1 MPSPAVRDQDNHND
15 TENSS
20 MGYCG
25 KVMNKVVEFPR
36 KLKKLGQDDPRRIVH
51 SLKVGLAVLLVSLLY
66 YFQPFY
72 NGLGDT
78 AMWAILTVVVVFEF
92 SVGATLGRG
101 LNRILATFLAGALG
115 FGVHHLA
122 NLSGDIAH
130 PILIGIFVFLLAASV
145 TFIRFFPRMKARY
158 DYGLLIFILTFCLIS
173 VSGYR
178 DEEILEMAH
187 KRASTILIGA
197 FIAVFVC
204 VFICPVWAGDDLHNS
219 VAKNIEKLGSFLE
232 GFGDECFK
240 VAGSGE
246 SNMAHLQG
254 YSSVLNSKQSEETQ
268 ANFARWEPRHGKFR
282 YRHPWRYYLKIGNLT
297 RQCAYRIDTLSGYL
311 NSEVQTPLNIQNN
324 QVQELCMKMSS
335 ESGKALKELAWA
347 LKTMTEPCSAASSH
361 ITKSRAAANNL
372 ESMLRTNAAAVAGVG
387 GDQVRLLD
395 IVPAVTVASLLSD
408 VVAYAEQIEKSI
420 QKLASFQH
428 VQFKSA
434 ERKKPTALT
443 SSKTSSSNVG
453 PHHVITMDR
462 LASLQVQESSKE
474 IGSKFQRIRSAV

>member
-1 MPSPAVRDQDNHND
+1 MASPAVRDQDNHND
-15 TENSS
+15 AENSS
-20 MGYCG
+20 IGYCG

-51 SLKVGLAVLLVSLLY
+51 SLKVGLAVPLVSLLY
-66 YFQPFY
+66 YSEPFY

-78 AMWAILTVVVVFEF
+78 GMWAILTVVVVFEF

-145 TFIRFFPRMKARY
+145 TFIRFFPRIKATY

-204 VFICPVWAGDDLHNS
+204 VFICPVWAGEDLHNS

-232 GFGDECFK
+232 GFGDEYFK
-240 VAGSGE
+240 VVGSGE

-254 YSSVLNSKQSEETQ
+254 YFSVLNSKQSEETQ
-268 ANFARWEPRHGKFR
+268 EPGHGRFR

-297 RQCAYRIDTLSGYL
+297 RQCAYRITL
-311 NSEVQTPLNIQNN
+311 LNIQNN

-347 LKTMTEPCSAASSH
+347 LKTMTEPFSAASSH

-372 ESMLRTNAAAVAGVG
+372 KSMLRTNAAAVAGVG

-395 IVPAVTVASLLSD
+395 IVPAVTVASLLSEI
-408 VVAYAEQIEKSI
+408 VAYAEPIEKSI

-443 SSKTSSSNVG
+443 SCKTSSSNVG

-462 LASLQVQESSKE
+462 LASLQVQESNKE